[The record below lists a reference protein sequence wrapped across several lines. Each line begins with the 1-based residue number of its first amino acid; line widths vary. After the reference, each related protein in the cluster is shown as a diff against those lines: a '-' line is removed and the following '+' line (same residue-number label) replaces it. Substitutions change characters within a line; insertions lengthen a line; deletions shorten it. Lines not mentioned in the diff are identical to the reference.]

1 MPISTAAAQPLPAV
15 SAPQQAASSP
25 LPATSAPQ
33 AVTVPVT
40 PAYNAIT
47 VQLQPDAKP
56 TSWFDPTIL
65 GPLVSAIAI
74 LATYIGTQRNTNN
87 QIRAA
92 QKNIDLQMEN
102 TRKQAVL
109 DRTSKARAEILGEFI
124 DDFKRTAKLIG
135 DLPNKPE
142 LDGSNIEELLAMNAT
157 VNKLWLWAEVD
168 TVHHVRELQA
178 DLNELFF
185 DAMLERRPVLTMYPL
200 IAKARE
206 KVADTEDKF
215 KHTTYAN
222 ATGRKAAEEV
232 ILAAS
237 LELANIRQED
247 TRRRG
252 VYLEFIGARQSAL
265 MDRMNM
271 LMKMARAELHVEG
284 DTTKLD
290 VQTEEIK
297 KRVQAAIKRVQDAIN
312 PRMISTTVAKN
323 SGNSSMDE

>member
-1 MPISTAAAQPLPAV
+1 MPAMPISTAAAQPIPAASAPREAASLPLPAA
-15 SAPQQAASSP
+15 SAPQ
-25 LPATSAPQ
+25 TI
-33 AVTVPVT
+33 TVPAV

-56 TSWFDPTIL
+56 TSWADPTIL

-74 LATYIGTQRNTNN
+74 LATYIGTQRNTNI

-92 QKNIDLQMEN
+92 QKNLDLQMVN
-102 TRKQAVL
+102 ARKQAVL
-109 DRTSKARAEILGEFI
+109 DRTSKARADILGEFI

-135 DLPNKPE
+135 DLPNKPD
-142 LDGSNIEELLAMNAT
+142 LNGSNIEELLAMNAT

-185 DAMLERRPVLTMYPL
+185 DAMLERRPVLAMYPL
-200 IAKARE
+200 IKKARD
-206 KVADTEDKF
+206 KVAEFDDSSRRA
-215 KHTTYAN
+215 HYVVHL
-222 ATGRKAAEEV
+222 GRESVERMALEASRD
-232 ILAAS
+232 LAKV
-237 LELANIRQED
+237 LQED

-252 VYLEFIGARQSAL
+252 IYLEFIGVRQSAL
-265 MDRMNM
+265 MDRMNV
-271 LMKMARAELHVEG
+271 LMKLARAELHVEG

-312 PRMISTTVAKN
+312 LKS
-323 SGNSSMDE
+323 